1 MLLSIREYG
10 VIEDN
15 GTEHAFAKEL
25 DHICV
30 PTSVFDYLCELSS
43 QTKKNGI
50 AIFELEGRRKIKV
63 DNYVGIIQTPC
74 GHTIEILPKHV
85 EIHEQDQREIVLANE
100 RQLLRKML
108 RILWKLPSSREAG
121 SASLDKLDL
130 PLSEWIMSRFL
141 EACNLLL
148 QRGLRSEYQR
158 IAEQSAYLK
167 GKLNIQKYLTQPVT
181 EQNRFPIEHDV
192 FSLNTAPNR
201 LIKAALEKICTLTQD
216 NDNWRLAN
224 EIRQKLSE
232 VPKSTLPCL
241 DFPQWKSGRLY
252 AQYESIK
259 VWCEIVLGEQ
269 TPSALQGEWY
279 GMSLLFPMEKL
290 FEAYVLSEMEKK
302 YSGHYRIQR
311 QKSNKYLCRHNGK
324 NRFNLRPD
332 IYFEA
337 KNKTIH
343 NNMILDTKWKLLD
356 QNSEDQRY
364 GISDGDMRQMFA
376 YSYMYLE
383 HDGPIVLIYPKSL
396 KFHEALPDFQLNKHE
411 RDQGK
416 NPKIWVLP
424 FDLDNDELIGFD
436 MIKNQDIGD
445 S

>member
-1 MLLSIREYG
+1 MSIREYG

-15 GTEHAFAKEL
+15 GTEHACVKEL

-43 QTKKNGI
+43 QTKKNGT

-85 EIHEQDQREIVLANE
+85 EIHEQDKREIVLANE

-108 RILWKLPSSREAG
+108 RALWKLPSPREAG

-148 QRGLRSEYQR
+148 QRGVRSEYQCV
-158 IAEQSAYLK
+158 AEQSAYLK
-167 GKLNIQKYLTQPVT
+167 GRLNIQRYLTQPVT
-181 EQNRFPIEHDV
+181 EQHRFPIEHDI

-201 LIKAALEKICTLTQD
+201 LIKTALEKICKLTK
-216 NDNWRLAN
+216 NTDNWRLAN
-224 EIRQKLSE
+224 EIRLKLSE
-232 VPKSTLPCL
+232 VPTSRLPRL

-252 AQYESIK
+252 AQYEPIK

-269 TPSALQGEWY
+269 TPSALHGEWH

-290 FEAYVLSEMEKK
+290 FEAYVLSKLEEQ
-302 YSGHYRIQR
+302 YSEHYQIQR
-311 QKSNKYLCRHNGK
+311 QKSNKYLCHHNGK
-324 NRFNLRPD
+324 DRFNLRPD
-332 IYFEA
+332 IYFKA
-337 KNKTIH
+337 KKDTH
-343 NNMILDTKWKLLD
+343 SNMILDTKWKLLD

-364 GISDGDMRQMFA
+364 GISDGDMQQMFA

-383 HDGPIVLIYPKSL
+383 HDGPIVLIYPKSS
-396 KFHEALPDFQLNKHE
+396 KFNKALPEFQLNKHE

-416 NPKIWVLP
+416 NPNIWVLP
-424 FDLDNDELIGFD
+424 FDLDKDKLIGFD
-436 MIKNQDIGD
+436 MIMNQDIGD

>member
-1 MLLSIREYG
+1 MLSLREYG
-10 VIEDN
+10 VIEDS
-15 GTEHAFAKEL
+15 GTEQAFAKEL

-30 PTSVFDYLCELSS
+30 PTSVFDYLCEISS
-43 QTKKNGI
+43 QAKKNGA

-85 EIHEQDQREIVLANE
+85 EIEEQDQRKVAFLKE

-108 RILWKLPSSREAG
+108 LALWKLPSPREAG
-121 SASLDKLDL
+121 AATLDKLNL

-148 QRGLRSEYQR
+148 QRGVRSEYQC
-158 IAEQSAYLK
+158 IAEHNAYLK
-167 GKLNIQKYLTQPVT
+167 GKLNIQRYLTQPVT
-181 EQNRFPIEHDV
+181 EQHRFPIEHDI

-201 LIKAALEKICTLTQD
+201 LIKTALEKICKLTQN

-224 EIRQKLSE
+224 EIRLKLNE
-232 VPKSTLPCL
+232 VPTSTLPRL
-241 DFPQWKSGRLY
+241 DLPQWKSGRLY
-252 AQYESIK
+252 AQYEPIK

-269 TPSALQGEWY
+269 TPSALHGEWH
-279 GMSLLFPMEKL
+279 GISLLFPMEKL

-302 YSGHYRIQR
+302 YLDHYRIQR
-311 QKSNKYLCRHNGK
+311 QKSNKYLSRHNGK
-324 NRFNLRPD
+324 DRFNLRPD

-337 KNKTIH
+337 KNKTVH
-343 NNMILDTKWKLLD
+343 RNMILDTKWKLLD

-364 GISDGDMRQMFA
+364 GISDGDMQQMFV

-383 HDGPIVLIYPKSL
+383 HDGPIVLIYPKSS
-396 KFHEALPDFQLNKHE
+396 KFHEALPEFQLNKHE

-436 MIKNQDIGD
+436 MIMNQCMGD